1 MANLGSYL
9 GSIRSNA
16 YDPGSNF
23 WANRGRGVSAPTSA
37 STAREHEGVDYGTR
51 GATGI
56 GVSAAM
62 GGILKIVDASTGFGM
77 RVEVTTTMP
86 DGTKI
91 VVNYGHVKASSGL
104 IDSQVVFAGQII
116 GTVEGKDVLTASGG
130 TVGSGFT
137 GPHLHLEIRKNGA
150 LQDPYQFDQWQ
161 GAQHFVGTDSVGNLK
176 IAQTLTSAFDGSSF
190 TTITTKSPAGVVL
203 GSSQTSTLDLQ
214 DGGGNSIGTRTVYNT
229 YGSYGSSQVVTVSG
243 LNGNLVQRTT
253 TQTNGD
259 VFQERAGLRFQ
270 TINGVTSASV
280 DGLAVP
286 MTTQPDGSYNLA
298 TSSGN
303 LNVKLNA
310 DPFAGGVITAAGQTF
325 QFSGNDTL
333 FVGNG
338 GLWVQGAPTNDVNF
352 PGEFNMRLI
361 DATGSGTQFN
371 YETKPPSLRE
381 GGFGIDSESQMSWQL
396 TETILIGANASG
408 AITDSFTLDTNASTL
423 AGQNSN
429 VIDLSAGS
437 GEGNN
442 LFAGIQLTGALAS
455 LDAAIKAEISKIA
468 SEGQNTWAAEAHDAW
483 LINTAYT
490 PSSGIAVLANSVAM
504 PLSQNVFNETWGST
518 NDAVINTVIA
528 QTLLEDASQ
537 QLALTQTWQLA
548 AVDLA
553 NLGKH

>member
-1 MANLGSYL
+1 MATSYL
-9 GSIRSNA
+9 GPQAAVEAYRPGKNFQIVSGFPFRNNGRDPHAGVDWAAANGTPIGAATDGVVHYVEPLNA
-16 YDPGSNF
+16 TAGNWIVLKHTRQDGSF
-23 WANRGRGVSAPTSA
+23 FYTSYMHMQSA
-37 STAREHEGVDYGTR
+37 SPLAAGQTVNAGQT
-51 GATGI
+51 I
-56 GVSAAM
+56 GYV
-62 GGILKIVDASTGFGM
+62 GSTG
-77 RVEVTTTMP
+77 RSE
-86 DGTKI
+86 
-91 VVNYGHVKASSGL
+91 
-104 IDSQVVFAGQII
+104 
-116 GTVEGKDVLTASGG
+116 
-130 TVGSGFT
+130 
-137 GPHLHLEIRKNGA
+137 GPHLHFEVTPQGQNPLTRGHLTI
-150 LQDPYQFDQWQ
+150 DPLSFSSW
-161 GAQHFVGTDSVGNLK
+161 GNAPHMIGTDSTGNPL
-176 IAQTLTSAFDGSSF
+176 ISQTLTSAFDGSSF